1 MIIDMPCIRI
11 STYTA
16 QYANSLRL
24 MKTLLTLLF
33 LTAGFGALA
42 QRSSYSKEVT
52 TDGRELRIRVDIE
65 QPNRVVRF
73 SRSFDVSAMSASA
86 VRDLE
91 RSVLDSLDQANDGR
105 YAGVFNERKREP
117 RSSKAKKQDCSEQV
131 AYAAQVDA
139 EDQVASTNP
148 EVALLEAK
156 STKTLS
162 PNDVPPSSVLFREDK
177 ENGRLWMQ
185 YTFRKDGDELVF
197 ERTVNVIGKS
207 EREKQAIIKE
217 TERSLGIKSVNQ

>member
-1 MIIDMPCIRI
+1 
-11 STYTA
+11 
-16 QYANSLRL
+16 

-73 SRSFDVSAMSASA
+73 SRSFDVSTMSASA

-117 RSSKAKKQDCSEQV
+117 RSSKAK
-131 AYAAQVDA
+131 
-139 EDQVASTNP
+139 
-148 EVALLEAK
+148 L
-156 STKTLS
+156 
-162 PNDVPPSSVLFREDK
+162 
-177 ENGRLWMQ
+177 
-185 YTFRKDGDELVF
+185 
-197 ERTVNVIGKS
+197 
-207 EREKQAIIKE
+207 
-217 TERSLGIKSVNQ
+217 